1 MAKLRPVFFDPLR
14 IQLPVG
20 ALTSITHRVTGLI
33 LVLGIPLGTYLLDLS
48 LRGPQDYSRVAAL
61 LGAMP
66 MKIAAIVFA
75 WALAHHS
82 LAGIR
87 HLLSDVD
94 VGSGLPCARRSAW
107 LVNVSGLAIAGLAAG
122 ALL

>member
-1 MAKLRPVFFDPLR
+1 VSRSRPVFFDLLR

-33 LVLGIPLGTYLLDLS
+33 LALGIPLGAYLLDMS
-48 LRGPQDYSRVAAL
+48 LRGPESYARVVALFGATPSR
-61 LGAMP
+61 
-66 MKIAAIVFA
+66 IAAVVLI
-75 WALAHHS
+75 WALAHHL

-87 HLLSDVD
+87 HLLSDID
-94 VGSGLPCARRSAW
+94 VGSRLSAARRSAW
-107 LVNVSGLAIAGLAAG
+107 IVNVSGLAIAALAAG

>member
-1 MAKLRPVFFDPLR
+1 MAKPRPVFFNPLR

-33 LVLGIPLGTYLLDLS
+33 LVMGIPLGTYLLDLS
-48 LRGPQDYSRVAAL
+48 LRGPEGYSRVAAL
-61 LGAMP
+61 FEALPLRVATV
-66 MKIAAIVFA
+66 ALA
-75 WALAHHS
+75 WALAHHL

-87 HLLSDVD
+87 HLLSDID
-94 VGSGLPCARRSAW
+94 VGSGLPAARRSAW
-107 LVNVSGLAIAGLAAG
+107 LVNVSGLVIAAFAAG

>member
-1 MAKLRPVFFDPLR
+1 MAEPRPVFVDLLR

-20 ALTSITHRVTGLI
+20 ALTSITHRITGII
-33 LVLGIPLGTYLLDLS
+33 LALAIPLGAYLLDMS
-48 LRGPQDYSRVAAL
+48 LRDPESYARVAAL

-66 MKIAAIVFA
+66 SRVAAVVLT
-75 WALAHHS
+75 WALAHHM

-87 HLLSDVD
+87 HLLSDID
-94 VGSGLPCARRSAW
+94 VGSRLPIARRSAW
-107 LVNVSGLAIAGLAAG
+107 FVNVLGLAIAALAAG

>member
-1 MAKLRPVFFDPLR
+1 MARPRPVFFDPLR

-20 ALTSITHRVTGLI
+20 ALTSITHRVTG
-33 LVLGIPLGTYLLDLS
+33 VLLALSIPLVAYLLDLS
-48 LRGPQDYSRVAAL
+48 LRGPEDYARVAALVGAMPSRVAAVVL
-61 LGAMP
+61 T
-66 MKIAAIVFA
+66 
-75 WALAHHS
+75 WALAHHL

-94 VGSGLPCARRSAW
+94 VGSRLPFARRSAW
-107 LVNVSGLAIAGLAAG
+107 FVNLSGLAVAALAAG

>member
-1 MAKLRPVFFDPLR
+1 VTKPRPVFFNLLR

-33 LVLGIPLGTYLLDLS
+33 LVLGLPLGAYLLDMSLS
-48 LRGPQDYSRVAAL
+48 DPGSYARVVELLR
-61 LGAMP
+61 AMP
-66 MKIAAIVFA
+66 SKIAAVVLA
-75 WALAHHS
+75 WALAHHL

-87 HLLSDVD
+87 HLLSDID
-94 VGSGLPCARRSAW
+94 VGSRLSVARHSAW
-107 LVNVSGLAIAGLAAG
+107 LVNVTGLAIAAFAMA

>member
-1 MAKLRPVFFDPLR
+1 MTKPRPVFFNPLR

-33 LVLGIPLGTYLLDLS
+33 LVLGIPLGAYLLDLS
-48 LRGPQDYSRVAAL
+48 LRGPEGYSRVVAL
-61 LGAMP
+61 FGAMP
-66 MKIAAIVFA
+66 TRITAVVLA
-75 WALAHHS
+75 WALAHHL

-87 HLLSDVD
+87 HLLSDID
-94 VGSGLPCARRSAW
+94 VGSRLSSSRHSAW
-107 LVNVSGLAIAGLAAG
+107 FVNVSGLAIAALAAG

>member
-1 MAKLRPVFFDPLR
+1 MVKTRPVFFDLLR

-33 LVLGIPLGTYLLDLS
+33 LVLGLPLGAYLLDMSLS
-48 LRGPQDYSRVAAL
+48 DPESYARVVELLRATPSR
-61 LGAMP
+61 
-66 MKIAAIVFA
+66 IAAVLLA
-75 WALAHHS
+75 WALAHHL

-87 HLLSDVD
+87 HLLSDID
-94 VGSGLPCARRSAW
+94 VGSRLSVARHSAW
-107 LVNVSGLAIAGLAAG
+107 FVNVTGLAIAAFAMV

>member
-1 MAKLRPVFFDPLR
+1 VSRSRPVFFDLLR

-33 LVLGIPLGTYLLDLS
+33 LALGIPLGAYLLDMS
-48 LRGPQDYSRVAAL
+48 LRGPESYGRVVALFAATPSR
-61 LGAMP
+61 
-66 MKIAAIVFA
+66 IAAVVLA
-75 WALAHHS
+75 WALAHHL

-87 HLLSDVD
+87 HLLSDID
-94 VGSGLPCARRSAW
+94 VGSRLSAARRSAW
-107 LVNVSGLAIAGLAAG
+107 IVNVSGLAIAALAAG